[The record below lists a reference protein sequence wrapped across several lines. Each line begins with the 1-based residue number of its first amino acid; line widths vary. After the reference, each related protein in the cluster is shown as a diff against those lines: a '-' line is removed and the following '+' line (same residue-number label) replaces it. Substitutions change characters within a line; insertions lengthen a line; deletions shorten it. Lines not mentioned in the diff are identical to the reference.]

1 MHLKKLLIAIGIAT
15 VALSC
20 SKEQSVQTRENKLSF
35 HAKADCSDEPM
46 KDAAVGVLA
55 GTRTLYL
62 KSSFNKEI
70 DLFWQ
75 DAATYPWAKIQEF
88 EPTGTKGVYRITL
101 SYPDRYPGVWYARRV
116 GTLSAV
122 VPGEDFGVFLPVRQ
136 GATDRVTEDFSDWTY
151 GSADPWSEVS
161 DTPLDK
167 WTTALK
173 DRGFSSEPVGR
184 MPIAAV
190 CSPRE
195 TTASSTT
202 PC

>member
-75 DAATYPWAKIQEF
+75 DAQPIRGRRSRNSSPPKPRGCTESLS
-88 EPTGTKGVYRITL
+88 VTL
-101 SYPDRYPGVWYARRV
+101 TVIRECG
-116 GTLSAV
+116 
-122 VPGEDFGVFLPVRQ
+122 
-136 GATDRVTEDFSDWTY
+136 
-151 GSADPWSEVS
+151 
-161 DTPLDK
+161 
-167 WTTALK
+167 
-173 DRGFSSEPVGR
+173 
-184 MPIAAV
+184 MP
-190 CSPRE
+190 
-195 TTASSTT
+195 
-202 PC
+202 